1 MEGQWCIQDLCEWV
15 LKGQVSARG
24 RVREGDV
31 PPQADVLEY
40 LVYEA
45 SCRVSYAVV
54 ALQYIAVSATN
65 IIIYHI
71 RFG

>member
-1 MEGQWCIQDLCEWV
+1 MGAERTGLSQGEGSRGGCT
-15 LKGQVSARG
+15 SSSG
-24 RVREGDV
+24 RVGEI
-31 PPQADVLEY
+31 LY

-65 IIIYHI
+65 IIIIYHI